1 MYTLSLQEIV
11 LWCCILVAAGIFFG
25 MCIELKTHTGEHQ
38 RKVLQNEVE
47 IGWRCGIVTAG
58 PFIRENVAWTPEQA
72 DQFAMYLKSAA
83 HKAREMG
90 CSGFISAHKKEKH

>member
-47 IGWRCGIVTAG
+47 IGWRCTNTFLKRLLYNPDVVPPEI
-58 PFIRENVAWTPEQA
+58 ENLP
-72 DQFAMYLKSAA
+72 
-83 HKAREMG
+83 
-90 CSGFISAHKKEKH
+90 KKMFKELL